1 MNLEEQKRY
10 IKHLLRVI
18 YESEAP
24 SDHDKKVLKYMSE
37 LDRARDFDSTAQ
49 YNRLMRRVSKKRHKP
64 KVRWQ
69 TTRRVA
75 VYMAAAALVVLVC
88 TVGIRLF
95 GSRPYAVEQ
104 SVDLSAQAR
113 PILRMTTEQ
122 ADPYRLILELSDGR
136 IWCIDDQDEPVDIAG
151 IQQEIRKAGVG
162 KDLTA
167 SIVVPKTRIASFAFT
182 DGSLIALNSDS
193 RLSFPIRYGAGER
206 RVSLEYGEAF
216 LKVAK
221 DRDHPFAVELPNAEI
236 NVLGTEFNVSASGET
251 SVTTLVNGKIELTK
265 SSRTDRVVMTP
276 GEEAIVTLQGI
287 EVGEVDTSDV
297 GLWQEGKYAFRSQ
310 PLTDILGQVSRWYD
324 VHFVVSDPSIARQ
337 TFTGVIYKRY
347 TIDFVLKLLEETAGV
362 VMTREGEQTVRVE
375 RK

>member
-18 YESEAP
+18 YESETP
-24 SDHDKKVLKYMSE
+24 SDRDKKVLKYMSE
-37 LDRARDFDSTAQ
+37 LDCARDFDSTAQ
-49 YNRLMRRVSKKRHKP
+49 YNRLMRSVSKVRHKP

-69 TTRRVA
+69 PARRVA
-75 VYMAAAALVVLVC
+75 VYMAAAALAVLVC
-88 TVGIRLF
+88 TVGIRIF
-95 GSRPYAVEQ
+95 GSRPQAIQ

-122 ADPYRLILELSDGR
+122 TDPYRLMLELSDGR
-136 IWCIDDQDEPVDIAG
+136 RWCIDDQDGPVDVAG
-151 IQQEIRKAGVG
+151 IQQEIREAGAG

-193 RLSFPIRYGAGER
+193 RLSFPISYGAGER
-206 RVSLEYGEAF
+206 KVSLEYGEAF

-347 TIDFVLKLLEETAGV
+347 AIDFVLKLLEETAGV
-362 VMTREGEQTVRVE
+362 VMTREGERTVRVE

>member
-24 SDHDKKVLKYMSE
+24 SDRDKEVLKYMSE

-49 YNRLMRRVSKKRHKP
+49 YNRLMRSVSKVPHKP

-69 TTRRVA
+69 TTRRVT
-75 VYMAAAALVVLVC
+75 VYMAAAALAVLVC

-95 GSRPYAVEQ
+95 GSRPQAVQ
-104 SVDLSAQAR
+104 NVDLSAQTR

-136 IWCIDDQDEPVDIAG
+136 SWCIDDQNEPVDVAG
-151 IQQEIRKAGVG
+151 IQHEIIKAGVG
-162 KDLTA
+162 KDMTA

-193 RLSFPIRYGAGER
+193 RLSFSISYGAGER
-206 RVSLEYGEAF
+206 KVSLEYGEAF

-221 DRDHPFAVELPNAEI
+221 DRDHPFAVQLPNAEI

-251 SVTTLVNGKIELTK
+251 SITTLVNGKIELTK
-265 SSRTDRVVMTP
+265 DSRTDRVVMTP

-324 VHFVVSDPSIARQ
+324 VHFVVSDPLIARQ

-347 TIDFVLKLLEETAGV
+347 AIDFVLKLLEETAGV
-362 VMTREGEQTVRVE
+362 VMTREGERTVRVE

>member
-1 MNLEEQKRY
+1 M
-10 IKHLLRVI
+10 LRVI

-24 SDHDKKVLKYMSE
+24 SDRDKEVLKYMSE
-37 LDRARDFDSTAQ
+37 LDRAKDFDSTAQ
-49 YNRLMRRVSKKRHKP
+49 YNRLMRRVSKRRHRP
-64 KVRWQ
+64 IVRWQ
-69 TTRRVA
+69 PARKVA
-75 VYMAAAALVVLVC
+75 VYMAVAALLVLVC
-88 TVGIRLF
+88 TVGIRIF
-95 GSRPYAVEQ
+95 GSRPNAVEQ

-122 ADPYRLILELSDGR
+122 TDPYRLILELSDGR
-136 IWCIDDQDEPVDIAG
+136 IWCIDDQEEPVDVAG
-151 IQQEIRKAGVG
+151 IQREMRKAGVG

-182 DGSLIALNSDS
+182 EGSLIALNSDS
-193 RLSFPIRYGAGER
+193 RLSFPISYGASDR

-265 SSRTDRVVMTP
+265 SSRTDRVLMIP

-362 VMTREGEQTVRVE
+362 VMTREGERTVRVE